1 MKKIFSLVRVKVF
14 VLILFMCFDLSAR
27 AQNENA
33 QNDWK
38 FSHPILVESQAP
50 TSPQTGM
57 LNNGEMPEFQGGS
70 IELKKYLAKEVHET
84 LLRRGDNVFGKVIVS
99 FSLNEDALNIVKSM
113 PKWKPAKKN
122 GKNVKSKISII
133 INFE

>member
-57 LNNGEMPEFQGGS
+57 LNNGEMHEFQGGS
-70 IELKKYLAKEVHET
+70 I
-84 LLRRGDNVFGKVIVS
+84 
-99 FSLNEDALNIVKSM
+99 
-113 PKWKPAKKN
+113 
-122 GKNVKSKISII
+122 
-133 INFE
+133 